1 MGTGRPDRM
10 GEAARGEAAMGEVV
24 EELCAAVFAPLRRR
38 DQRERGRQYVRGL
51 LAAQGRKSIRN
62 MALQTGSG
70 GAAEEQALHHFIAG
84 STWDWQPIRTAL
96 AQYLARSAPLSAW
109 VVQPMAIPRGGEHS
123 VGIGNRFDPHQ
134 GQMFRGQQAFATW
147 FTSGGAATPV
157 QWRLFLGGAGPVES
171 ADSYEA
177 CAVAGAAE
185 LARGSAAGV
194 RPVVLDVPD
203 IATRATLA
211 RFAQAGVPV
220 VARISPG
227 ARLGVADQRLP
238 SYGALPMAAR
248 DILQN
253 VRGMRMP
260 VEWADP
266 ERAGARRS
274 SLVAAV
280 RVLLAGREML
290 LFGEWSDA
298 RRLPGRMWVTDMTRV
313 APGALVRL
321 TKEAGTVSR
330 AAGASMDRVG
340 LRDFAGRSL
349 SGWHRHVTLASVAHA
364 GLWLGGRLPVSSP
377 GLDPGDPGARL
388 HRRPCPALAGC

>member
-1 MGTGRPDRM
+1 MDG
-10 GEAARGEAAMGEVV
+10 VV

-38 DQRERGRQYVRGL
+38 DQRDRGRQYVRGL
-51 LAAQGRKSIRN
+51 LAAEGRKSIRN

-96 AQYLARSAPLSAW
+96 AHYLARSAPLGAW
-109 VVQPMAIPRGGEHS
+109 VVQPVAIPRGGEHS
-123 VGIGNRFDPHQ
+123 VGVGNRFDPYQ

-147 FTSGGAATPV
+147 FTSGGVATPV
-157 QWRLFLGGAGPVES
+157 AWRLFLGGAGPAQSAES
-171 ADSYEA
+171 ADSYGA
-177 CAVAGAAE
+177 CAVEGVPE

-194 RPVVLDVPD
+194 RPVVLDVPG
-203 IATRATLA
+203 IATRAVLG
-211 RFAQAGVPV
+211 RFAQARVPV
-220 VARISPG
+220 VARVSPG

-238 SYGALPMAAR
+238 NYGALPMAAR

-266 ERAGARRS
+266 DRPGTRRS

-364 GLWLGGRLPVSSP
+364 GLWLGGRLPVASP
-377 GLDPGDPGARL
+377 DPDPGVRA
-388 HRRPCPALAGC
+388 HRPRAALARC

>member
-1 MGTGRPDRM
+1 MNTGTGRPDRT
-10 GEAARGEAAMGEVV
+10 GEAVMAEAATGEVV
-24 EELCAAVFAPLRRR
+24 EELCAAVFEPLRRR

-51 LAAQGRKSIRN
+51 LAAEGRKSIRN

-96 AQYLARSAPLSAW
+96 AHYLGRSAPLSAW

-123 VGIGNRFDPHQ
+123 VGVGNRFDPHH
-134 GQMFRGQQAFATW
+134 GQVFRGQQALATW
-147 FTSGGAATPV
+147 FISGGVATPV
-157 QWRLFLGGAGPVES
+157 QWRLLLGGEGPAVS

-177 CAVAGAAE
+177 CAVAGAVE
-185 LARGSAAGV
+185 LARGSAGGV

-203 IATRATLA
+203 IATRATLG
-211 RFAQAGVPV
+211 RFAEARVPV
-220 VARISPG
+220 VARVSPG

-238 SYGALPMAAR
+238 GYGALPMAAR

-298 RRLPGRMWVTDMTRV
+298 RRLPGRMWVTDMTRA

-321 TKEAGTVSR
+321 TKNAGKVSL

-364 GLWLGGRLPVSSP
+364 GLWLAGRLPPSSP
-377 GLDPGDPGARL
+377 APAPGARP
-388 HRRPCPALAGC
+388 RRPSPALARC